1 LMWAWMDPAIK
12 AQPGLLARAIYTS
25 AQPFEDPSSPLCHRR
40 RGWVAE
46 EAATCP
52 FSCVPWGRLGLFTN
66 STNKVCLQH
75 IGELMLWSG
84 VRIRFCTR

>member
-1 LMWAWMDPAIK
+1 MWAWMDPAIK

-52 FSCVPWGRLGLFTN
+52 FSCVP
-66 STNKVCLQH
+66 
-75 IGELMLWSG
+75 
-84 VRIRFCTR
+84 